1 MDRRNTRDFSYTP
14 WAIGAGAA
22 GLAFGAQMAV
32 RLRRRIDFHGK
43 VVLITGGSRGLGLVM
58 AREFAAAGAD
68 VAICARDSDE
78 LDRARQEIRQ
88 YGVDVL
94 GVMCDVTK
102 RNQMEGM
109 VEGLTR
115 HFHHIDILVNNA
127 GTISVGPMETMTVK
141 DYEEAMQL
149 HFWAPLYATLAVV
162 PQMKRRGRGRIVNI
176 SSIGGKIAVPHL
188 LPYSASK
195 FALVGFSEGLRAE
208 LEKDGIYVTTVCP
221 GLMRTGSPRNAMFK
235 GQHRKE
241 YAWFAISDSLPLASM
256 SARTAAR
263 RILRACRYGE
273 AEVML
278 NLPARLAA
286 TIHGIFPG
294 MTSELNALIHGMLPD
309 PGGIGA
315 ARLPGKAS
323 ESEWAPS
330 KLTMP
335 TENAAWENN
344 QVGARTSGM

>member
-1 MDRRNTRDFSYTP
+1 MRDGRDFSYTP
-14 WAIGAGAA
+14 WAIGAGAV
-22 GLAFGAQMAV
+22 GLLFGAQMAL
-32 RLRRRIDFHGK
+32 RLKRRIDFNGK

-58 AREFAAAGAD
+58 AREFARAGAD

-78 LDRARQEIRQ
+78 LDRARQQIRQ

-102 RNQMEGM
+102 RNQVEGM
-109 VEGLTR
+109 VEGITR
-115 HFHHIDILVNNA
+115 HFRRIDILVNNA
-127 GTISVGPMETMTVK
+127 GTISVGPMETMTIE
-141 DYEEAMQL
+141 DYEESMQL
-149 HFWAPLYATLAVV
+149 HFWAPLYTTLAVL
-162 PQMKRRGRGRIVNI
+162 PQMKQRRRGRIVNI
-176 SSIGGKIAVPHL
+176 ASIGGKIAAPHL
-188 LPYSASK
+188 LPYSAGK
-195 FALVGFSEGLRAE
+195 FALVGFSEGLRSE

-235 GQHRKE
+235 GQHEKE

-278 NLPARLAA
+278 NLPTRIA
-286 TIHGIFPG
+286 TTLHGIFPG
-294 MTSELNALIHGMLPD
+294 MTSELNALIHGMLPEA
-309 PGGIGA
+309 GGIGA
-315 ARLPGKAS
+315 GRLPGKES

-335 TENAAWENN
+335 SENAAWENN
-344 QVGARTSGM
+344 EIGARTGGR